1 MGFYSFGECQFL
13 KHSIILNCDICKMK
27 NQKSVL
33 DTLRQRLRFVLLDE
47 QSYEEL
53 SSTSLSRFQILIR
66 LLSVLLLITTLT
78 SLLIAFTPLREYI
91 PGYSPPHLSKDLI
104 HLSLKTDSLLAE
116 IKLKEQ
122 KLILVEKVL
131 RGEDFNDSIY
141 YRTINTT
148 SIAPEALIASQRDS
162 VFRESVEREDRFN
175 VLSESTNKPHEL
187 RNIAFYAPL
196 KGMITDHFDIQ
207 TEHYGLDIVA
217 PANEAIKSSLPG
229 TVVLS
234 SWTTETGY
242 TIAIQHENDLI
253 SFYKHNSVLLKRIG
267 EVVMA
272 GDVIAIIGNSGELST
287 GPHLHFELW
296 HKGKAINPE
305 HHILF

>member
-1 MGFYSFGECQFL
+1 
-13 KHSIILNCDICKMK
+13 MK
-27 NQKSVL
+27 KQKSIL

-53 SSTSLSRFQILIR
+53 SSTSLSRFQILTR
-66 LLSVLLLITTLT
+66 LLSALLLIATLT
-78 SLLIAFTPLREYI
+78 SLLLAYTPLREYI

-122 KLILVEKVL
+122 KFRLVEKVL
-131 RGEDFNDSIY
+131 RGEDLNDSIY
-141 YRTINTT
+141 YDSINN
-148 SIAPEALIASQRDS
+148 IAVDYGALVASQRDS
-162 VFRESVEREDRFN
+162 LFRESVEREDRFN
-175 VLSESTNKPHEL
+175 VLSESSNKPQEL

-196 KGMITDHFDIQ
+196 KGMITAHFDLQ
-207 TEHYGLDIVA
+207 TEHYGLDVVA
-217 PANEAIKSSLPG
+217 PENEAIKASLPG
-229 TVVLS
+229 TVILS

-267 EVVMA
+267 EVVLA

>member
-1 MGFYSFGECQFL
+1 
-13 KHSIILNCDICKMK
+13 MK
-27 NQKSVL
+27 KQKSIL
-33 DTLRQRLRFVLLDE
+33 GALRQRLRFVLLDE

-53 SSTSLSRFQILIR
+53 SSTSLSRFQILTR
-66 LLSVLLLITTLT
+66 LLSALLLIITLT
-78 SLLIAFTPLREYI
+78 GLLIAYTPLREYI

-122 KLILVEKVL
+122 KFRLIERVL
-131 RGEDFNDSIY
+131 MGEGFNDSIY
-141 YRTINTT
+141 RDTISNV
-148 SIAPEALIASQRDS
+148 AVDYKALVASQRDS
-162 VFRESVEREDRFN
+162 MFRESIEREDRFN
-175 VLSESTNKPHEL
+175 VLSENSNNPQKL

-196 KGMITDHFDIQ
+196 KGMITDRFDIQ

-217 PANEAIKSSLPG
+217 PENEAIKASLPG
-229 TVVLS
+229 TVILS

-242 TIAIQHENDLI
+242 TIAVQHENNLI

-267 EVVMA
+267 DVVKA
-272 GDVIAIIGNSGELST
+272 GDVIAIIGSSGELST

-296 HKGKAINPE
+296 HQGKAINPE

>member
-1 MGFYSFGECQFL
+1 
-13 KHSIILNCDICKMK
+13 MK
-27 NQKSVL
+27 KQKSIL

-53 SSTSLSRFQILIR
+53 SSTSLSRFQILTR
-66 LLSVLLLITTLT
+66 LLSALLLIATLT
-78 SLLIAFTPLREYI
+78 SLLLAYTPLREYI

-122 KLILVEKVL
+122 KFRLVEKVL
-131 RGEDFNDSIY
+131 RGEDLNDSIY
-141 YRTINTT
+141 YDSINN
-148 SIAPEALIASQRDS
+148 IAVDYGALVASQRDS
-162 VFRESVEREDRFN
+162 LFRESVEREDRFN
-175 VLSESTNKPHEL
+175 VLSESSNKPQEL

-196 KGMITDHFDIQ
+196 KGMITAHFDLQ
-207 TEHYGLDIVA
+207 TEHYGLDVVA
-217 PANEAIKSSLPG
+217 PENEAIKASLPG
-229 TVVLS
+229 TVILS

-242 TIAIQHENDLI
+242 TVAIQHENDLI

-267 EVVMA
+267 EVVLA